1 MKELKFMKTELTPV
15 RDILASFKLKGKSSR
30 LRMRLLGEVE
40 NHIEAYMKEEQLL
53 LKEYALADENGELVK
68 IKVEVDGQMIETYD
82 FEDEEAFM
90 SELKILRNEFITI
103 DHEKFKEELEI
114 VLEAIDNSEI
124 ELSGQEAVA
133 HSLLYDKID
142 EVIN

>member
-1 MKELKFMKTELTPV
+1 MKELKFMKTELAPV

-40 NHIEAYMKEEQLL
+40 NHIDAYAKEEQLL
-53 LKEYALADENGELVK
+53 LKEYALADENEELVK
-68 IKVEVDGQMIETYD
+68 IKVEVDGEMIETYD

-90 SELKILRNEFITI
+90 SELKILRSESITI
-103 DHEKFKEELEI
+103 DHEKFKEELAI
-114 VLEAIDNSEI
+114 VLDAIDNSEI

-142 EVIN
+142 EAIN